1 MVKNLNQ
8 CPICLSDETEKFFC
22 LKNSPLLQNVLFQ
35 TETEAKAIE
44 HVNVNFMY
52 CPNCHFVF
60 NPQFHESKVDYTEKY
75 NNNQLASKKYQ
86 QYIDELTD
94 KVIHECKLNSKS
106 RILEIG
112 CGSGYFLHQLHKKLK
127 NYNIY
132 GYDPAYNGQYGMTGF
147 IKKSYYKE
155 KEKETFDIIILRHV
169 LEGLL
174 NFDDVLTTIT
184 SVMNRQTQLFI
195 ETPNLDYIIANKD
208 ISLMY
213 HEVARYYSVRAIQ
226 CLLSKFGL
234 ELQQICLLFNGNN
247 LGVFACK
254 RHDVSIIPEISAKLE
269 RFEKI
274 VSQHKKV
281 VIWGISGRAISV
293 LTHMSWDKKR
303 VQFGIDIDKDKQ
315 GKYIP
320 VTGQLIISPEQAA
333 SFDPDLVIIANANY
347 LEEIR
352 SSFSNKSRF
361 LTLDGIFHE
370 ENNQMNRL
378 E

>member
-1 MVKNLNQ
+1 MDQ
-8 CPICLSDETEKFFC
+8 CPICLSGETEKFFC
-22 LKNSPLLQNVLFQ
+22 LRNSPLLQNVLFQ
-35 TETEAKAIE
+35 TENEAKAIE
-44 HVNVNFMY
+44 RVNVNFMY
-52 CPNCHFVF
+52 CSNCHFVF

-75 NNNQLASKKYQ
+75 NNNQMASKKYR

-112 CGSGYFLHQLHKKLK
+112 CGSGYFLYQLHKKLK
-127 NYNIY
+127 NQNIF
-132 GYDPAYNGQYGMTGF
+132 GYDPAYNGKYGMSGF
-147 IKKSYYKE
+147 IKKSYFKAKE
-155 KEKETFDIIILRHV
+155 DETFDLIILRHV

-174 NFDDVLTTIT
+174 NFDDVLITIT
-184 SVMNRQTQLFI
+184 SAMIRHTQLFI
-195 ETPNLDYIIANKD
+195 ETPSLDYIIENKD

-226 CLLSKFGL
+226 CLLNKFGL
-234 ELQQICLLFNGNN
+234 ELRQTYLLFNGNN

-254 RHDVSIIPEISAKLE
+254 HHDVRIIHEISAKLE

-274 VSQHKKV
+274 VSQYKKV

-293 LTHMSWDKKR
+293 LTHMSWDKDR
-303 VQFGIDIDKDKQ
+303 VQFGIDIDEDKQ

-320 VTGQLIISPEQAA
+320 VTGQLIISPEQAIA
-333 SFDPDLVIIANANY
+333 FEPDLIIIANVNY

-352 SSFSNKSRF
+352 RAYNFKSKF

-370 ENNQMNRL
+370 E
-378 E
+378 

>member
-8 CPICLSDETEKFFC
+8 CPICLSGETKEFFR

-35 TETEAKAIE
+35 TEAEAKSIE
-44 HVNVNFMY
+44 RVNVDFIY
-52 CPNCHFVF
+52 CPECHFVF
-60 NPQFHESKVDYTEKY
+60 NPQFQESKVDYTEKY

-86 QYIDELTD
+86 QYTDELAD
-94 KVIHECKLNSKS
+94 NVIHKCKLNSKS

-112 CGSGYFLHQLHKKLK
+112 CGSGYFLHQLHKKLQ
-127 NYNIY
+127 NQNIS
-132 GYDPAYNGQYGMTGF
+132 GYDPAYNGQYGMSGF
-147 IKKSYYKE
+147 IKKSYFKAQDQ
-155 KEKETFDIIILRHV
+155 ETFDIIILRHV

-174 NFDDVLTTIT
+174 NFEDVLNTIT
-184 SVMNRQTQLFI
+184 SAMNRHTQLFI
-195 ETPNLDYIIANKD
+195 ETPNLDYIIAEKD
-208 ISLMY
+208 MSLMY

-226 CLLSKFGL
+226 YLLKKFGL
-234 ELQQICLLFNGNN
+234 EIQQICLLFNGNN

-254 RHDVSIIPEISAKLE
+254 HYDIPNMPEIFTKLE
-269 RFEKI
+269 KFEKI
-274 VSQHKKV
+274 VSQYKKV

-293 LTHMSWDKKR
+293 LTHLSWGKER
-303 VQFGIDIDKDKQ
+303 VQFGIDIDMEKQ
-315 GKYIP
+315 GKHIP

-352 SSFSNKSRF
+352 SAFSCKSKF

-370 ENNQMNRL
+370 
-378 E
+378 